1 VLIEI
6 SGPVPGNKG
15 TAPDEVYIDSLH
27 KEIVN
32 RKNKSTSPSSDFAL
46 LLTNSLC
53 TKKKKKQKHKIDQAS
68 VK

>member
-6 SGPVPGNKG
+6 SGPVTGNKG

-32 RKNKSTSPSSDFAL
+32 RK
-46 LLTNSLC
+46 
-53 TKKKKKQKHKIDQAS
+53 KQKYQSFIRLCFVINELFMYKEKA
-68 VK
+68 KTRA